1 MGVSRQAFFFNIF
14 SNFKQCVMVYIGLLV
29 VIGLATFVYND
40 SKGRGMNQML
50 WAVLTL
56 LFGIV
61 TLIIYLIVRKP
72 KGFDDGGDADI
83 LDDGM
88 F

>member
-1 MGVSRQAFFFNIF
+1 
-14 SNFKQCVMVYIGLLV
+14 MVQIIGLLV
-29 VIGLATFVYND
+29 AIGLSTFVYND

-72 KGFDDGGDADI
+72 KGFDDGGDVDI